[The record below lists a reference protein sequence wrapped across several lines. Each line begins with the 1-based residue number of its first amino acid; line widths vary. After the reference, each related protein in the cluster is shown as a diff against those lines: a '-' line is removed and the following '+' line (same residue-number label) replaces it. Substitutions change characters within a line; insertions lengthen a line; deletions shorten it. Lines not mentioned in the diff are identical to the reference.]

1 MSDDEKIYVDASRP
15 ATLNSGGGV
24 LDDCPTLQEA
34 VMAWHRRPSR
44 RKGRRS
50 KFLADRF
57 ILRRRSSGSTT
68 DTSRECDAPPLCNRR
83 IFPRNPSR
91 HFYLHT
97 DRSPRSRI
105 KWRWCHHRRLPC
117 RVRCDGS
124 SDQTEIRKHVSRRRL
139 NRRCHV
145 GHRMG
150 CFRRIAPPACVRK
163 KPAGYRERQGESRL
177 RAGCGQVLRS

>member
-68 DTSRECDAPPLCNRR
+68 DTSRECDAPPSCRLTTREV
-83 IFPRNPSR
+83 SQ
-91 HFYLHT
+91 
-97 DRSPRSRI
+97 
-105 KWRWCHHRRLPC
+105 RRL
-117 RVRCDGS
+117 
-124 SDQTEIRKHVSRRRL
+124 RL
-139 NRRCHV
+139 CHLSQPKS
-145 GHRMG
+145 HAKS
-150 CFRRIAPPACVRK
+150 APPLLPK
-163 KPAGYRERQGESRL
+163 KRTMRH
-177 RAGCGQVLRS
+177 GCGQAMHAPDTFVFLWFTMVARHPVRHGGDKKGRKKWQRQTLRSCGRRERSS

>member
-68 DTSRECDAPPLCNRR
+68 DTSRECDAPPLPATIDDRGTRCL
-83 IFPRNPSR
+83 
-91 HFYLHT
+91 LH
-97 DRSPRSRI
+97 RP
-105 KWRWCHHRRLPC
+105 
-117 RVRCDGS
+117 
-124 SDQTEIRKHVSRRRL
+124 
-139 NRRCHV
+139 
-145 GHRMG
+145 
-150 CFRRIAPPACVRK
+150 
-163 KPAGYRERQGESRL
+163 RQGPASIAKTL
-177 RAGCGQVLRS
+177 KIGWASVYRALAS